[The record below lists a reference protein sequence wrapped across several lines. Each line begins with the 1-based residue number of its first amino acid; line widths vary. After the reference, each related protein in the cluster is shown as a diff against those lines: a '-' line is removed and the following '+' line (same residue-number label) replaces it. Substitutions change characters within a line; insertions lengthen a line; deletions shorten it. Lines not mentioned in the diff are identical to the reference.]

1 MISSEGARLGEQAAR
16 NLARTGCCEVGPGLT
31 EAEFTRIE
39 RQYGFKFSDDHR
51 AFLAAG
57 LPLNGP
63 TPEEPGVIHTHTRPW
78 PDWRDGS
85 PEELREGLDWPARGV
100 LFDVDREFNGYWHD
114 TWGQRPES
122 RTEAVKA
129 AQTLL
134 ASVPRMIPVHGHRYL
149 PAGRGTYGHPVLS
162 MWQTDII
169 YYGYDL
175 VDYVASEFGDQG
187 ASRSDPR
194 RTPQATVPFWRDFV

>member
-1 MISSEGARLGEQAAR
+1 MISSEGTRLGNQAAR
-16 NLARTGCCEVGPGLT
+16 NLARTGRCELGPGLT
-31 EAEFTRIE
+31 EAEFSRIE
-39 RQYGFKFSDDHR
+39 GQYGFEFSDDHR

-63 TPEEPGVIHTHTRPW
+63 MPEEPGVIHAYARPW

-85 PEELREGLDWPARGV
+85 PEELHKALDRPARGV

-114 TWGQRPES
+114 AWGQRPES
-122 RTEAVKA
+122 RVEAVEA
-129 AQTLL
+129 AQTYL
-134 ASVPRMIPVHGHRYL
+134 ASVPRMIPVYGHRYL
-149 PAGRGTYGHPVLS
+149 PAGRGTHGHPVLS

-175 VDYVASEFGDQG
+175 IDYVAHEFGGQG
-187 ASRSDPR
+187 ASRNEAR